1 MRTNLGD
8 TMRQLTSTSPS
19 QSGFTLIEMIVVIFI
34 LGLLAT
40 YVAPKIIGK
49 TDDAK
54 IVKAKADIQSLET
67 ALDIYKLDMG
77 SYPSTEQ
84 GLTALIEKPS
94 SGNVARWSDGGYL
107 KKRKI
112 SKDPWGNEYVYVSP
126 GSNGDVDLSSYGADG
141 IPGGE
146 GNDKDINNWDVD

>member
-1 MRTNLGD
+1 MRH
-8 TMRQLTSTSPS
+8 MTSTS
-19 QSGFTLIEMIVVIFI
+19 QEGFTLIEMIVVIFI

-54 IVKAKADIQSLET
+54 IVKAKADIRSIET
-67 ALDIYKLDMG
+67 ALDIYKLDNG

-84 GLTALIEKPS
+84 GLVALVERPS
-94 SGNVARWSDGGYL
+94 SGNVSRWNEGGYL

-112 SKDPWGNEYVYVSP
+112 SKDPWGNDYIYVSP
-126 GSNGDVDLSSYGADG
+126 GSNGDLDLSSYGGDG

-146 GNDKDINNWDVD
+146 GNDKDINNWDVE

>member
-1 MRTNLGD
+1 MR
-8 TMRQLTSTSPS
+8 RLTSMSSS
-19 QSGFTLIEMIVVIFI
+19 QAGFTLIEMIVVIFI

-54 IVKAKADIQSLET
+54 IVKAKADIRGFET
-67 ALDIYKLDMG
+67 ALDMYKLDIG
-77 SYPSTEQ
+77 TYPTTEQ
-84 GLTALIEKPS
+84 GLVALVEKPGT
-94 SGNVARWSDGGYL
+94 GNVSKWRDGGYL

-112 SKDPWGNEYVYVSP
+112 SKDPWGNDYVYVSP

-146 GNDKDINNWDVD
+146 GNDKDINNWDIE

>member
-1 MRTNLGD
+1 MRHL
-8 TMRQLTSTSPS
+8 TSPS
-19 QSGFTLIEMIVVIFI
+19 SSQAGFTLIEMIVVIFI

-54 IVKAKADIQSLET
+54 IVKAKADIQSFQT
-67 ALDIYKLDMG
+67 ALDMYKLDNS
-77 SYPSTEQ
+77 SYPTTEQ
-84 GLTALIEKPS
+84 GLAALVEKPA
-94 SGNVARWSDGGYL
+94 SGNVTRWREGGYL
-107 KKRKI
+107 TKRKI
-112 SKDPWGNEYVYVSP
+112 TKDPWGNDYVYVSP

-146 GNDKDINNWDVD
+146 GNDKDINNWDIE